1 MFSDTSQAIN
11 KKAKQNLKKVRM
23 YLTFITMLRLPANI
37 ITRVLTKKNKQ
48 LKHYILFLMAL
59 PFFVFS
65 KPIDKYWKRKAREEW
80 DTKKFER
87 NGSEM
92 CLYFKR
98 G

>member
-1 MFSDTSQAIN
+1 MFSDSSQAIN
-11 KKAKQNLKKVRM
+11 KKAKQTLKKVRM
-23 YLTFITMLRLPANI
+23 YLTFITVLRLPAQI
-37 ITRVLTKKNKQ
+37 VTKLLRKKNKQ
-48 LKHYILFLMAL
+48 LKHYILLLMGL

-65 KPIDKYWKRKAREEW
+65 SPIDKYWKRKAREEW

-98 G
+98 S